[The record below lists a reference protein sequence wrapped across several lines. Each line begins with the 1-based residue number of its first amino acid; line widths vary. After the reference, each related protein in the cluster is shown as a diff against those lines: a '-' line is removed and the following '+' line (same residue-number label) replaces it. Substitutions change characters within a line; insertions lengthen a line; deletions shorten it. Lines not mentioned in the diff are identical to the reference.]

1 MLSNRKSTIGRC
13 AGVRLVPLI
22 TDCPSVL
29 RFACFCAVL
38 LLSGFALP
46 ALAQQP
52 TPEEMSST
60 PKPKDPRTRA
70 KAHTEL
76 GSLYFQD
83 GNLIVALE
91 ELTLAAAIDPDYAP
105 AFATRGLVLYYVKE
119 FESAEKD
126 FQHALDL
133 EERNPDINNNYG
145 WFLCQTGRA
154 RESLQYFE
162 RAYKNTL
169 YQTPANA
176 YLNAGAC
183 LIKLNELNEAQTVLE
198 RSLRIMP
205 DNPQAIYHMAEIS
218 YRRGNF
224 DAAKKRLGE
233 VVRRI
238 EPGPE
243 VLWLLLR
250 TERRLGNRADEK
262 SLTAQLRRKFPES
275 NEYQEL
281 LKGNY
286 R

>member
-1 MLSNRKSTIGRC
+1 MTTTGNKGW
-13 AGVRLVPLI
+13 
-22 TDCPSVL
+22 
-29 RFACFCAVL
+29 ACFLAVL
-38 LLSGFALP
+38 LLSGFVP
-46 ALAQQP
+46 PVFAQQP
-52 TPEEMSST
+52 APEERPSS
-60 PKPKDPRTRA
+60 PMPKDPRTRA

-76 GSLYFQD
+76 GALYFQD

-126 FQHALDL
+126 FRRALDL
-133 EERNPDINNNYG
+133 EERNPEINNNYG
-145 WFLCQTGRA
+145 WFLCQTGRE
-154 RESLQYFE
+154 RESIQYFE

-183 LIKLNELNEAQTVLE
+183 LTKLNELDAAQDALE
-198 RSLRIMP
+198 RSLRLAP
-205 DNPQAIYHMAEIS
+205 GNPQALYHLADIS

-224 DAAKKRLGE
+224 DAARKRMTE
-233 VVRRI
+233 VVRLT

-243 VLWLLLR
+243 MLWLFLR
-250 TERRLGNRADEK
+250 IERRLGNRADEH
-262 SLTAQLRRKFPES
+262 SLATQLRRKFPDS
-275 NEYQEL
+275 AEYQQL

>member
-1 MLSNRKSTIGRC
+1 MFSNRKSVIDRC
-13 AGVRLVPLI
+13 ARARLRLRI
-22 TDCPSVL
+22 TGYPSVL

-38 LLSGFALP
+38 LLAGFALP
-46 ALAQQP
+46 APAQQP
-52 TPEEMSST
+52 TPEEMSSA

-70 KAHTEL
+70 QAHTEL
-76 GSLYFQD
+76 GSVYFQD

-126 FQHALDL
+126 FRHALDL

-145 WFLCQTGRA
+145 WFLCQTGRE

-162 RAYKNTL
+162 RAYRNTL

-183 LIKLNELNEAQTVLE
+183 MIKLNELDEAQDALE
-198 RSLRIMP
+198 RSLRIVP
-205 DNPQAIYHMAEIS
+205 DNPQAMYHLADIS

-262 SLTAQLRRKFPES
+262 SLATQLRRKFPES
-275 NEYQEL
+275 DEYQEL

-286 R
+286 Q